1 NRLAN
6 VVTYSS
12 FINAAGK
19 NGEFREAK
27 VAFEEAKS
35 NRLADF
41 VTYSSFI
48 DAAGKNGEFREAKDA
63 FEEAKSNRLA
73 DFVTYSS
80 FIDAAGKNGKF
91 LEAKVAFEEAKS
103 NRLADF
109 VTYNIY
115 INVLYISGKKI
126 RENLDLS
133 KEIFTNYLL
142 NYLLMTQKNKY
153 QFDLHGL
160 SHGAA
165 RCFLNEYI
173 IHKLYELESLQIICG
188 RASHNMA
195 DNNMMRVLVLEW
207 ISNNDPLI
215 EIETQTEGSINI
227 KLKDTKTVK
236 T

>member
-27 VAFEEAKS
+27 V
-35 NRLADF
+35 
-41 VTYSSFI
+41 
-48 DAAGKNGEFREAKDA
+48 A